1 VNVAGL
7 DRLFDPR
14 AVAVVGAS
22 PRPGSIGGLVLR
34 RLLRSGRPVFPVHP
48 SREEICGIK
57 AVADPS
63 QLPDGVDLAVIAVA
77 AERAV
82 LSAEACARRGIPYV
96 VVLAGGFAETG
107 DAGRLLEARLAALSR
122 SYSLRILGPN
132 TLGLWLPRERLD
144 TLFVEHAH
152 EALAGGGGVALVTQS
167 GSVGVESL
175 SLAGNIGFGLR
186 AFVGLGNKCDLDE
199 LDFLRHFAAD
209 PLTSCVALYLE
220 DVARARPFLEQALET
235 SRLKPVVAVKA
246 GRTAAGAAAV
256 TSHTGRLAGSDR
268 VVDGAFRQFGI
279 QRAFDDEELCDAAR
293 ALSLLPAP
301 EGGRVAVMTPAGGYG
316 VLAAD
321 HVESGRSRAK
331 LEMARLSESTVTR
344 LRRVLPAFAAVGNP
358 VDLTAV
364 ADDGMIA
371 ATLDVLLEDD
381 GVDIVLCAAFF
392 APPGVSDRLIGIV
405 SERAGLAQKPIIP
418 FTIYGSQTDEYLRRF
433 HDAGVVGF
441 PSVARA
447 VRSARFVVERA
458 KLLAALEP
466 E

>member
-1 VNVAGL
+1 MVGL
-7 DRLFDPR
+7 DRLFDPST
-14 AVAVVGAS
+14 VAVVGAS
-22 PRPGSIGGLVLR
+22 PRAGSIGGLVLR
-34 RLLRSGRPVFPVHP
+34 RLLQSGRRVFAVHP
-48 SREEICGIK
+48 SREVIEGIE

-63 QLPDGVDLAVIAVA
+63 ELPEGVDLAVIAVA

-82 LSAEACARRGIPYV
+82 LAAEACARRGIPYV
-96 VVLAGGFAETG
+96 VVLAGGFAE
-107 DAGRLLEARLAALSR
+107 AGAEGRQLEARLAALTR
-122 SYSLRILGPN
+122 GFPLRILGPN

-144 TLFVEHAH
+144 TLFVEHAD
-152 EALAGGGGVALVTQS
+152 EALSPGGGVAFVTQS
-167 GSVGVESL
+167 GSVGIESL

-199 LDFLRHFAAD
+199 LDFLQHFAAD

-220 DVARARPFLEQALET
+220 DVARARPFLEQARET

-301 EGGRVAVMTPAGGYG
+301 GGGRVAMMTPAGGYG
-316 VLAAD
+316 VLTAD
-321 HVESGRSRAK
+321 HVESDRGRAK
-331 LEMARLSESTVTR
+331 LEMARLSDSTVTR

-371 ATLDVLLEDD
+371 ETLDALLEDD

-405 SERAGLAQKPIIP
+405 AERAGMTRKPIIP
-418 FTIYGSQTDEYLRRF
+418 FTIYGRRTDEYLRRF
-433 HDAGVVGF
+433 HEAGVVGF

-458 KLLAALEP
+458 NVLAALGP